1 MYHAVLGLRLRG
13 VFRRRVVRWWEVR
26 NLFPAVEPDESM
38 FTANCSTEI
47 FQRFGPQV
55 FADPDDPIVML
66 GNRHIAISGS
76 GKMEA
81 WGSGRV
87 GASWHLK
94 GRESDGH

>member
-1 MYHAVLGLRLRG
+1 
-13 VFRRRVVRWWEVR
+13 
-26 NLFPAVEPDESM
+26 
-38 FTANCSTEI
+38 
-47 FQRFGPQV
+47 
-55 FADPDDPIVML
+55 ML

-81 WGSGRV
+81 WSSGRV